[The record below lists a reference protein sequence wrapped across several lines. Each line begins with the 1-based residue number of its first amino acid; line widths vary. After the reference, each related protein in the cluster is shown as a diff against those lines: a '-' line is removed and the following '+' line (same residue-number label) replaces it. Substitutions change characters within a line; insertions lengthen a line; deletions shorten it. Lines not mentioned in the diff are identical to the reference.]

1 MIFSLNTVHVIYI
14 KVIKKQFFVSF
25 IIFYEIKKWV
35 NRQKNDQFVKKA
47 KQLGYINRAAFK
59 LEEIEQKYKIIEH
72 SREILEL
79 GSSPGG
85 WTQVILN
92 YNSKTNITCFDL
104 LDMKMNNQRIA
115 FYREDFL
122 KFNFTNLKNKFD
134 LVLSDVAPN
143 TTGHQ
148 STDHL
153 RISQLIYEVI
163 DRLEIILKKQG
174 SFIFKIWKGEE
185 EKEIIKMLKKIFDK
199 VEYFKPKSSRQE
211 SSEIFIISRGFRL
224 HEE

>member
-1 MIFSLNTVHVIYI
+1 MSYI
-14 KVIKKQFFVSF
+14 LKLLKNNFLLTLLSF
-25 IIFYEIKKWV
+25 MKSKNWV

-59 LEEIEQKYKIIEH
+59 LEEIEQKYKIIEQ

-122 KFNFTNLKNKFD
+122 KYNFTNLKNKFD

>member
-1 MIFSLNTVHVIYI
+1 MSYI
-14 KVIKKQFFVSF
+14 LKLLKNNLLLALLSF
-25 IIFYEIKKWV
+25 MKSKNWV

-59 LEEIEQKYKIIEH
+59 LEEIEQKYKVIQN
-72 SREILEL
+72 SKEILEL

-115 FYREDFL
+115 FFKEDFL
-122 KFNFTNLKNKFD
+122 KYNFTNLKNKFD

-185 EKEIIKMLKKIFDK
+185 EKEIIKILKKKFDK

>member
-1 MIFSLNTVHVIYI
+1 MKSKN
-14 KVIKKQFFVSF
+14 
-25 IIFYEIKKWV
+25 WV

-47 KQLGYINRAAFK
+47 KQLGYINRASFK
-59 LEEIEQKYKIIEH
+59 LEEIEQKYKIIEN
-72 SREILEL
+72 SKEILEL

-92 YNSKTNITCFDL
+92 YNPKNNITCFDL
-104 LDMKMNNQRIA
+104 LDMKINNQRIS
-115 FYREDFL
+115 FFKEDFL
-122 KFNFTNLKNKFD
+122 KYNFTNLKNKFD

>member
-1 MIFSLNTVHVIYI
+1 MKSKN
-14 KVIKKQFFVSF
+14 
-25 IIFYEIKKWV
+25 WV

-104 LDMKMNNQRIA
+104 LDMKMNNKRIT

-122 KFNFTNLKNKFD
+122 KYNFINLKTKFD
-134 LVLSDVAPN
+134 LILSDVAPN

-163 DRLEIILKKQG
+163 DRLEIILKNQG

-185 EKEIIKMLKKIFDK
+185 EKEIIKILKKKFDN

>member
-1 MIFSLNTVHVIYI
+1 MSYI
-14 KVIKKQFFVSF
+14 LKLLKNNFLLTLLSF
-25 IIFYEIKKWV
+25 MKSKNWV

-47 KQLGYINRAAFK
+47 KHLGYINRAAFK

>member
-1 MIFSLNTVHVIYI
+1 MSYI
-14 KVIKKQFFVSF
+14 LKLLKNNFLLTLLSF
-25 IIFYEIKKWV
+25 MKSKNWV

-47 KQLGYINRAAFK
+47 KPLGYINRAAFK
-59 LEEIEQKYKIIEH
+59 LEEIEQKYKIIEN
-72 SREILEL
+72 SKEILEL

-92 YNSKTNITCFDL
+92 YNSRTNITCFDL
-104 LDMKMNNQRIA
+104 LDMKVNNQLVT
-115 FYREDFL
+115 FYKEDFL
-122 KFNFTNLKNKFD
+122 QYNFVRLKNKFD

-153 RISQLIYEVI
+153 RISRLIYQVI
-163 DRLEIILKKQG
+163 ERLEIILKNKG

-185 EKEIIKMLKKIFDK
+185 EKEITKILKKIFDK

-224 HEE
+224 NEE

>member
-1 MIFSLNTVHVIYI
+1 MSYI
-14 KVIKKQFFVSF
+14 LKLLKNNFLLTLLSF
-25 IIFYEIKKWV
+25 MKSKNWV

-59 LEEIEQKYKIIEH
+59 LEEIEQKYKIIEN

-104 LDMKMNNQRIA
+104 LDMKINNQSIA

-122 KFNFTNLKNKFD
+122 KYNFTNLKNKFD

-211 SSEIFIISRGFRL
+211 SSEIFIISRGFRVN
-224 HEE
+224 EE

>member
-1 MIFSLNTVHVIYI
+1 MSYI
-14 KVIKKQFFVSF
+14 LKLLKNNFLLTLLSF
-25 IIFYEIKKWV
+25 MKSKNWV

-59 LEEIEQKYKIIEH
+59 LEEIEQKYKIIEL
-72 SREILEL
+72 SKEILEL

-92 YNSKTNITCFDL
+92 YNRKTNITCFDL

-122 KFNFTNLKNKFD
+122 KYNFTNLKNKFD

-185 EKEIIKMLKKIFDK
+185 EKEITKMLKKIFEK

-224 HEE
+224 HEK

>member
-1 MIFSLNTVHVIYI
+1 MSYI
-14 KVIKKQFFVSF
+14 LKLLKNNFLLTLLSF
-25 IIFYEIKKWV
+25 MKSKNWV

-185 EKEIIKMLKKIFDK
+185 EKEIIKMLKKIFNK

>member
-1 MIFSLNTVHVIYI
+1 MKSKN
-14 KVIKKQFFVSF
+14 
-25 IIFYEIKKWV
+25 WV

-59 LEEIEQKYKIIEH
+59 LEEIEQKYKIIEQ

-104 LDMKMNNQRIA
+104 LDMKMNNQRIV

-122 KFNFTNLKNKFD
+122 KYNFTNLKNKFD
-134 LVLSDVAPN
+134 LVLSDIAPN

>member
-1 MIFSLNTVHVIYI
+1 MKSKN
-14 KVIKKQFFVSF
+14 
-25 IIFYEIKKWV
+25 WV

-59 LEEIEQKYKIIEH
+59 LEEIEQKYKIIEN
-72 SREILEL
+72 SKEILEL

-92 YNSKTNITCFDL
+92 NNTNSKITCFDL
-104 LDMKMNNQRIA
+104 LDMKINNQDII

-122 KFNFTNLKNKFD
+122 KYNFNNIKNKFD

-163 DRLEIILKKQG
+163 DRLEIILKNHG
-174 SFIFKIWKGEE
+174 SFIFKIWKGKE

-211 SSEIFIISRGFRL
+211 SSEIFILSRGFRL
-224 HEE
+224 NEE

>member
-1 MIFSLNTVHVIYI
+1 MSYI
-14 KVIKKQFFVSF
+14 LKLLKNNFLLALLSF
-25 IIFYEIKKWV
+25 MKSKNWV

-224 HEE
+224 NEE

>member
-1 MIFSLNTVHVIYI
+1 MSYI
-14 KVIKKQFFVSF
+14 LKLLKNNFLLALLSF
-25 IIFYEIKKWV
+25 MKSKNWV

-122 KFNFTNLKNKFD
+122 KYNFTNLKNKFD

-185 EKEIIKMLKKIFDK
+185 EKDIIKMLKKIFDK

>member
-1 MIFSLNTVHVIYI
+1 MSYI
-14 KVIKKQFFVSF
+14 LKLLKNNFLLTLLSF
-25 IIFYEIKKWV
+25 MKSKNWV

-104 LDMKMNNQRIA
+104 LDMKINNQCIT

-122 KFNFTNLKNKFD
+122 KYNFINLKNKFD

>member
-1 MIFSLNTVHVIYI
+1 MSYI
-14 KVIKKQFFVSF
+14 LKLLKNNFLLTLLSF
-25 IIFYEIKKWV
+25 MKSKNWV

-104 LDMKMNNQRIA
+104 LDMKIKNQSIA

>member
-1 MIFSLNTVHVIYI
+1 MSYI
-14 KVIKKQFFVSF
+14 LKLIKNNFLLTLLSF
-25 IIFYEIKKWV
+25 MKSKNWV

-115 FYREDFL
+115 FYKEDFL

>member
-1 MIFSLNTVHVIYI
+1 MSYI
-14 KVIKKQFFVSF
+14 LKLLKNNFLLTLLSF
-25 IIFYEIKKWV
+25 MKSKNWV

-104 LDMKMNNQRIA
+104 LDMKINNQRIA
-115 FYREDFL
+115 FFREDFL
-122 KFNFTNLKNKFD
+122 KYNFTNLKNKFD

>member
-1 MIFSLNTVHVIYI
+1 MSYI
-14 KVIKKQFFVSF
+14 LKLLKNNFLLTLLSF
-25 IIFYEIKKWV
+25 MKSKNWV

-104 LDMKMNNQRIA
+104 LDMKINNQRIA

-163 DRLEIILKKQG
+163 DRLEKILKKQG

-185 EKEIIKMLKKIFDK
+185 EKEIIKMLKKFLYK

>member
-1 MIFSLNTVHVIYI
+1 MSYI
-14 KVIKKQFFVSF
+14 LKLLKNNFLLTLLSF
-25 IIFYEIKKWV
+25 MKSKNWV

-72 SREILEL
+72 SKEILEL

-92 YNSKTNITCFDL
+92 YNLKTNITCFDL
-104 LDMKMNNQRIA
+104 LDMKINNQRIA

-122 KFNFTNLKNKFD
+122 KYNFTNLKNKFD